1 MNRQRKRNQ
10 NRKGNI
16 LVLSAFLSIAMLAM
30 VAFSVDVGF
39 VANSQGELQ
48 RSADAAALSGALQLI
63 NLSAPGPSFSL
74 TTNIANARTSAVHY
88 AGLNSVCG
96 SSPTIS
102 GGNDVV
108 VGYMVTPTIP
118 GTAMTFNNPNQYNA
132 AQVTVSRSSSE
143 NGEVPLFFGKI
154 FGDQTAPAWAQATAA
169 VATNISGFQMPADGS
184 ALDLMPFAYDQQSW
198 NALMNGSGPDQWTY
212 DVANNSVKAGADG
225 VPEGNLFPQGTGSPG
240 NRGTVDIGT
249 NNNSTSHLNSQ
260 ILNGLSSSDLAA
272 YGGKLTLNSN
282 GTLML
287 AGNPG
292 ISAGMKSALS
302 SIIGEPRII
311 PIFSQVSGNG
321 ANAQYTIVEFVSVR
335 VLQVQL
341 TGSMSSKA
349 LIIQPSGMIVK
360 GAIPSTSTTQMSTG
374 LYSLPFLVK

>member
-1 MNRQRKRNQ
+1 
-10 NRKGNI
+10 
-16 LVLSAFLSIAMLAM
+16 
-30 VAFSVDVGF
+30 
-39 VANSQGELQ
+39 
-48 RSADAAALSGALQLI
+48 
-63 NLSAPGPSFSL
+63 
-74 TTNIANARTSAVHY
+74 
-88 AGLNSVCG
+88 
-96 SSPTIS
+96 
-102 GGNDVV
+102 
-108 VGYMVTPTIP
+108 
-118 GTAMTFNNPNQYNA
+118 
-132 AQVTVSRSSSE
+132 
-143 NGEVPLFFGKI
+143 
-154 FGDQTAPAWAQATAA
+154 
-169 VATNISGFQMPADGS
+169 MPADGS

-272 YGGKLTLNSN
+272 YGGKLTLNSG

-360 GAIPSTSTTQMSTG
+360 GAVPSTSTTQMSTG